1 MEVLI
6 IIIVCAFVIFL
17 VARNSNKT
25 SRSRRKPLESRI
37 KPPVIGAQEQQPSSQ
52 PHKAPE
58 TESIEDYNEA
68 IRLDPD
74 DANAYYNRG
83 WDYDELGEYEKAIE
97 DYSQVIRLDPN
108 HTNAYNNRGLSYANL
123 GQNERAMEDFNEAIR
138 LDPNHTNAYNNRGNV
153 YYSLGEY
160 EKALQNYDEAIRL
173 DPGDELAIK
182 NRKLALAKM
191 N

>member
-1 MEVLI
+1 MMEVFI
-6 IIIVCAFVIFL
+6 IIIGFFIFVICL
-17 VARNSNKT
+17 IAWRQKAST
-25 SRSRRKPLESRI
+25 STSTSTLGSRRKPLESRI
-37 KPPVIGAQEQQPSSQ
+37 KPTAIGAQERQPSSQ

-58 TESIEDYNEA
+58 TESIEDYSEA

-108 HTNAYNNRGLSYANL
+108 AT
-123 GQNERAMEDFNEAIR
+123 D
-138 LDPNHTNAYNNRGNV
+138 AYNNRGNI

-160 EKALQNYDEAIRL
+160 EKALQDYDEAIRL
-173 DPGDELAIK
+173 DPDNEMFLE
-182 NRKLALAKM
+182 NRKLVLAKI